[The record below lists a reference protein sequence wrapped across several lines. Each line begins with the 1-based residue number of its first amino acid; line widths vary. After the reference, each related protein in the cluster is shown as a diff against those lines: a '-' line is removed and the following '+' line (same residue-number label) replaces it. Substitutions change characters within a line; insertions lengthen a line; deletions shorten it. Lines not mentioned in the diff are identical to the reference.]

1 MGAPQ
6 AGALPMTDIELI
18 EKSII
23 AAQAVILDYI
33 GPGSR
38 NAEQS
43 MQRLI
48 AILDRED
55 LVAAL
60 ERLRQGYGPRAV
72 K

>member
-23 AAQAVILDYI
+23 ATQAVILEYI
-33 GPGSR
+33 EPGPR

-48 AILDRED
+48 AMRTWSQHWS
-55 LVAAL
+55 ARGKAT
-60 ERLRQGYGPRAV
+60 GRAR
-72 K
+72 